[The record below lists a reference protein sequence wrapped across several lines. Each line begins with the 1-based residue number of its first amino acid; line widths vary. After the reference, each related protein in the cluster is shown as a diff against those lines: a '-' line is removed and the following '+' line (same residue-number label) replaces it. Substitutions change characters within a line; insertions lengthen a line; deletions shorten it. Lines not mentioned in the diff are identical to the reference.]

1 MSDYRCR
8 VSEDELAHDHAQI
21 EITAEDE
28 REEARQEF
36 LRFFRQTANMAETL
50 LQDKR
55 FQPDYDDLEAV
66 KHLHEQ
72 LSYYKAVKGI

>member
-1 MSDYRCR
+1 MTNRCR

-66 KHLHEQ
+66 KHLHQ
-72 LSYYKAVKGI
+72 HLSYYEAVRKI

>member
-1 MSDYRCR
+1 
-8 VSEDELAHDHAQI
+8 
-21 EITAEDE
+21 
-28 REEARQEF
+28 
-36 LRFFRQTANMAETL
+36 MAETL

-72 LSYYKAVKGI
+72 LSYYEAVKRI

>member
-1 MSDYRCR
+1 MTRCR
-8 VSEDELAHDHAQI
+8 VREDELAHDHAQV

-36 LRFFRQTANMAETL
+36 LRFFRQTANMAEIL

-72 LSYYKAVKGI
+72 LSYYEAVKRI